1 MQLEAIIHDLL
12 FSTDCLVIPQFG
24 GLVAK
29 QKSASLNSQLH
40 LIYPPVK
47 SFGFNPHI
55 KESDGLL
62 YSVLASLKNIRFEE
76 AKSEVDSWVLETKK
90 QLSQGLKLN
99 WEGIGIFFQDHS
111 GMLQFIPNNQ
121 ANFLTDTIHFHKI
134 ALTPLEDKQVVQLEV
149 KPDSKRTATS
159 WVWKAA
165 AAMALPILG
174 VGIFAI
180 SQKIQQTDWKYASFK
195 LFGTKSRI
203 AEFNPNHSAPTL
215 AWNDVLNEETPLV
228 EERIELTETPTKEE
242 TAPNAATAG
251 ENLTEIN
258 FQYDIIV
265 GAFSVQNN
273 AVNYVNNLKSKGF
286 NAYLAGYGKNGLM
299 MVAASGANSQDQAI
313 KNLDEVQSKLNS
325 QAWIN
330 EN

>member
-1 MQLEAIIHDLL
+1 MQLEAVIHDLL
-12 FSTDCLVIPQFG
+12 FNTDCLVIPQFG

-29 QKSASLNSQLH
+29 QKSAWLNSQLH
-40 LIYPPVK
+40 LVYPPSK
-47 SFGFNPHI
+47 TFGFNPHI

-62 YSVLASLKNIRFEE
+62 YSVVASLKNVRFEE
-76 AKSEVDSWVLETKK
+76 AKTEVDSWVLAVKKKLADGTKV
-90 QLSQGLKLN
+90 N
-99 WEGIGIFFQDHS
+99 WEGIGVFFQDHGGS
-111 GMLQFIPNNQ
+111 LQFIPNQQ
-121 ANFLTDTIHFHKI
+121 ANFLIDTLHFHKI
-134 ALTPLEDKQVVQLEV
+134 ALTPLV
-149 KPDSKRTATS
+149 KEQIVPIHKTEEHSSSSS

-203 AEFNPNHSAPTL
+203 ATFNPSQTQSTI
-215 AWNDVLNEETPLV
+215 AWNDA
-228 EERIELTETPTKEE
+228 IEEE
-242 TAPNAATAG
+242 TAPVIQVKEVETDSIN
-251 ENLTEIN
+251 ENPTPKNTNLELANTH

-265 GAFSVQNN
+265 GAFSVERN
-273 AVNYVNNLKSKGF
+273 ATKYMNKLKANGF
-286 NAYLAGYGKNGLM
+286 DAYIAGYGKNGLL
-299 MVAASGANSQDQAI
+299 MVAAVGSNSHSEAI
-313 KNLDEVQSKLNS
+313 SNLDLVQSKLNT

>member
-1 MQLEAIIHDLL
+1 MQLEVILYDLL
-12 FSTDCLVIPQFG
+12 FNTDCLVIPQFG

-29 QKSASLNSQLH
+29 QKSAALNSQLH
-40 LIYPPVK
+40 LVYPPSK

-62 YSVLASLKNIRFEE
+62 YSVVASLKNIRFDE
-76 AKSEVDSWVLETKK
+76 AKTEVDCWVNETKK
-90 QLSQGLKLN
+90 QLSQGTKLN
-99 WEGIGIFFQDHS
+99 WEGIGIFFQDHAGS
-111 GMLQFIPNNQ
+111 LQFIPNQQ
-121 ANFLTDTIHFHKI
+121 ANFLVDTLHFQKI
-134 ALTPLEDKQVVQLEV
+134 ALTPLEVKQDISLEE
-149 KPDSKRTATS
+149 KSTTSTTTAS

-203 AEFNPNHSAPTL
+203 ASFDPGQTKTTIAWSDAVSEEIIQAEAQVKSELDQPKEIPSTEKSKLEVTAEPNFH
-215 AWNDVLNEETPLV
+215 
-228 EERIELTETPTKEE
+228 
-242 TAPNAATAG
+242 
-251 ENLTEIN
+251 
-258 FQYDIIV
+258 YDIIV
-265 GAFSVQNN
+265 GAFSVKSN
-273 AVNYVNNLKSKGF
+273 ALNYVNKLKSNGF
-286 NAYLAGYGKNGLM
+286 DAYIAGYGKNGLL
-299 MVAASGANSQDQAI
+299 MVAAAGANNQEQAI
-313 KNLDEVQSKLNS
+313 KNLDSVQSKLNT